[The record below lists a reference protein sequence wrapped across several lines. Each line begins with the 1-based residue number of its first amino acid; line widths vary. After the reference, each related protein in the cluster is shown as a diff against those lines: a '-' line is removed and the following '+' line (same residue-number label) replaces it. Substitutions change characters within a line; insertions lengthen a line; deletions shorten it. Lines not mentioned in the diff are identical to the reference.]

1 MMHRSDYREAWEKK
15 QTWHAKNGVEVG
27 ENLFVSQDDENGGL
41 DGQAIAAIIDQ
52 IVDLVSF

>member
-15 QTWHAKNGVEVG
+15 QTWYAKNGVEVG